1 MAFYSFNN
9 RFVAGLALTGFMLA
23 AAGCQSSDNGVLNLG
38 FGKKDT
44 QSPPPPQDPKV
55 LASQLRAYCPKVT
68 LRDGTAFFSTYAKGS
83 AKPRKKTDA
92 AQDAAA
98 AAQPAPDGT
107 IVDPDRDPA
116 KIIYQASITDV
127 TRDCSNANGQLS
139 MKIAVAG
146 KVVPGPMFAPGT
158 ITMPIRVAVM
168 HGTEVLY
175 SQIHPYQVQVTD
187 PSAATQF
194 VFTDQNVVVPEPTA
208 QNSRSLPA
216 MTRARRKPR
225 RTSRRARGRK
235 PPPRRTD
242 RGSGVPFQA
251 SADHSDKAAITLFSS
266 AQRRMTV
273 SAPASVSASA
283 WPG

>member
-1 MAFYSFNN
+1 MAFYSFNH

-44 QSPPPPQDPKV
+44 QAPPPPQDPKV

-92 AQDAAA
+92 AQDA
-98 AAQPAPDGT
+98 QPAPDGS

-116 KIIYQASITDV
+116 KVIYQASITDV

-208 QNSRSLPA
+208 Q
-216 MTRARRKPR
+216 
-225 RTSRRARGRK
+225 
-235 PPPRRTD
+235 D
-242 RGSGVPFQA
+242 YQA
-251 SADHSDKAAITLFSS
+251 FAGYDEGAPKAATDKRKGKRKQ
-266 AQRRMTV
+266 A
-273 SAPASVSASA
+273 APATN
-283 WPG
+283 